1 MARLTAEL
9 VATLTDRVSAQARSI
24 ERSLDRMERTQGR
37 ATRGMTRGAVA
48 GGRMSGALGMMAAR
62 AGAVAGPLAAAFGAR
77 EIVDSAADFETAL
90 TGIQKKAGTTAAET
104 AAIGEEIKA
113 LATSGDLAVPINE
126 IASAYERGAAAG
138 IPIAELKEFARLSA
152 MAADAFE
159 MSAEDVGNAAAGFQT
174 NLGVP
179 ISEMERFFDLINGL
193 ADAGIADESEIVT
206 FLDRA
211 GAKLKSFGLG
221 IEESAAL
228 GASLLNLKMPA
239 DVAARAM
246 DTLTTKLL
254 TPNATKTSRKAF
266 EELYG
271 STEAITEL
279 LREDT
284 NGALLDFL
292 KRIDSLDKFKRA
304 ELLTDI
310 LGQGFSGE
318 VGALAGGLGEVIRNL
333 EYARGQDWFGSL
345 SKSYQLKL
353 DDLSAQW
360 QLTKNSLE
368 ELAIDLGTMGMPA
381 FKAGLEGARTLIA
394 EIQAGMAQLEMEV
407 DWTQVDEAKAAVGEL
422 GETIGDLMGID
433 ASESLLGNSISD
445 IATMIEQASSVIKTV
460 SGELND
466 ALEFIQ
472 DPAAYMRKDRS
483 EESMERY
490 GIRLLTPEE
499 QEAIAEEKRKKY
511 REKVARGRQELSR
524 WAMGENDS
532 PPIEPHHRV
541 PRGPRQV
548 MPQLAYPSTVPP
560 GLTSTIPIPQ
570 AAPRGGGGAEATA
583 ARIREIDQALG
594 DLLATKR
601 QVEEGFAI
609 APSGDAAGTMRQIAD
624 EMQRLMDLRRQLE
637 SGGPNI
643 AAPVEEEAARASQA
657 ARTAAQDIMTALSLT
672 VRPHVDPGSVDGFLS
687 KVRQARTEL
696 ASLQADARRA
706 QDAVA
711 STRADYSGLHA
722 DLERAG

>member
-24 ERSLDRMERTQGR
+24 ERSLERMERSQGR

-77 EIVDSAADFETAL
+77 EVVSSAASFESSL
-90 TGIQKKAGTTAAET
+90 TEIQKKAGTTAEET

-113 LATSGDLAVPINE
+113 LATSGDLAVPIDE
-126 IASAYERGAAAG
+126 IAAAYERGAAAG

-159 MSAEDVGNAAAGFQT
+159 MSAADVGNAAAGFQT
-174 NLGVP
+174 NLGIP
-179 ISEMERFFDLINGL
+179 IAEMERYFDLINGL

-206 FLDRA
+206 FLDKV

-221 IEESAAL
+221 VDESAAL

-271 STEAITEL
+271 SAEGITDL

-284 NGALLDFL
+284 NEALLDFL
-292 KRIDSLDKFKRA
+292 KRIERLDKFKRA

-318 VGALAGGLGEVIRNL
+318 VGALAGGLDEVIRNL

-345 SKSYQLKL
+345 SKSYKLKL
-353 DDLSAQW
+353 DDLSSQW

-381 FKAGLEGARTLIA
+381 FKAGLEGARDLVA

-407 DWTQVDEAKAAVGEL
+407 DWTQVDQATAAVGEL

-433 ASESLLGNSISD
+433 ASESMLGTSISD

-472 DPAAYMRKDRS
+472 DPVGYMRRDHS
-483 EESMERY
+483 EKSMERY
-490 GIRLLTPEE
+490 GIRLLSPEE
-499 QEAIAEEKRKKY
+499 QEAIAEEKRTAY
-511 REKVARGRQELSR
+511 RAKVARARQDLSA
-524 WAMGENDS
+524 WALGENNPAPVD
-532 PPIEPHHRV
+532 PHHRV
-541 PRGPRQV
+541 PRTDPRVAPARQV
-548 MPQLAYPSTVPP
+548 WPDLAYPDTAPA
-560 GLTSTIPIPQ
+560 GLVSTIPVPQ
-570 AAPRGGGGAEATA
+570 AAARSVPVPTARPSTA
-583 ARIREIDQALG
+583 AAPAPAPNAAAIREIDQQLGALL
-594 DLLATKR
+594 DKKR

-609 APSGDAAGTMRQIAD
+609 APNSGAVEAMRSIGD
-624 EMQRLMDLRRQLE
+624 EMEQLILKRDRLQ
-637 SGGPNI
+637 G
-643 AAPVEEEAARASQA
+643 V
-657 ARTAAQDIMTALSLT
+657 T
-672 VRPHVDPGSVDGFLS
+672 VRPNVDASSIRGARGEVSALINDLQRIPGLA
-687 KVRQARTEL
+687 RQASDAA
-696 ASLQADARRA
+696 ASA
-706 QDAVA
+706 
-711 STRADYSGLHA
+711 RADYSSLHA
-722 DLERAG
+722 DLSRAG